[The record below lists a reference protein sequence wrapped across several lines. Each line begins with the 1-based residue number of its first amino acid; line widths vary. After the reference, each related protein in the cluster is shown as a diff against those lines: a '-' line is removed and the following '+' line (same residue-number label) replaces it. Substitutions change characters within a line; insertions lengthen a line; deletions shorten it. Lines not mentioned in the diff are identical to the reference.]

1 MKFRNPDTG
10 EALSIVDA
18 VSEYCGQRWCDNCA
32 LREPTGDPD
41 KVCADWAEYHPHE
54 AARLMG
60 YEVLED
66 TSTDTLTGRG
76 DALTENEDTLTKET
90 NIDLF
95 RDLTKMVRRTAN
107 MANAVEGMCC
117 DCAYGGPCCAWDENE
132 DCQHKK
138 ENGTCWVPY
147 TKGEANLDE
156 AIEKYLKIKEE
167 DNK

>member
-60 YEVLED
+60 YEVVED
-66 TSTDTLTGRG
+66 DCDQSQKSRNSVSKKGG
-76 DALTENEDTLTKET
+76 NQHGQAEDL
-90 NIDLF
+90 
-95 RDLTKMVRRTAN
+95 
-107 MANAVEGMCC
+107 
-117 DCAYGGPCCAWDENE
+117 
-132 DCQHKK
+132 
-138 ENGTCWVPY
+138 
-147 TKGEANLDE
+147 
-156 AIEKYLKIKEE
+156 
-167 DNK
+167 

>member
-60 YEVLED
+60 YEV
-66 TSTDTLTGRG
+66 
-76 DALTENEDTLTKET
+76 
-90 NIDLF
+90 
-95 RDLTKMVRRTAN
+95 V
-107 MANAVEGMCC
+107 
-117 DCAYGGPCCAWDENE
+117 
-132 DCQHKK
+132 
-138 ENGTCWVPY
+138 
-147 TKGEANLDE
+147 
-156 AIEKYLKIKEE
+156 E
-167 DNK
+167 DNQE